1 MGIVAVDLF
10 SGSGGTTQ
18 GLKKAGINIVAAVEI
33 DEIAAKTYHY
43 NNPEVILINEDIKS
57 VSGESISQ
65 IVNRTKDFFM
75 LVACPP
81 CQGFSSIRHGGEGDI
96 RNELVFEYNRLINEL
111 KPDFLLMENVSGM
124 TSKRGSK
131 IFSKFIESIHSDYEV
146 EYQVLNA
153 ADFGVPQTRKRLV
166 LHGVRKDIMNKM
178 GLEKVSM
185 PIKTHSQNEMYDLEP
200 WVKAEV
206 ILGLPILEAG
216 QTYDGPEKVYNH
228 VANGLSETNLK
239 RIEIIRNGGGSRDAL
254 PDNLVLNCHKGKSG
268 HTDVY
273 GVIDIEK
280 PSITLTGGCM
290 TFSKGRFGHP
300 YQNRALSAREAAR
313 LQSFDDTYV
322 FFGNRNQLARQIG
335 NAVPVNLAKASGTYF
350 VELTKGVHYY
360 G

>member
-1 MGIVAVDLF
+1 MRKMGIVAVDLF

-33 DEIAAKTYHY
+33 DETAAKTYHY
-43 NNPEVILINEDIKS
+43 NNPEVILINEDIKG

-65 IVNRTKDFFM
+65 MVHRTEDFFM

-81 CQGFSSIRHGGEGDI
+81 CQGFSSIRHGGEDDI

-111 KPDFLLMENVSGM
+111 EPDFLLMENVSGM

-166 LHGVRKDIMNKM
+166 LHGIRKDIMKKL

-185 PIKTHSQNEMYDLEP
+185 PVRTHSQKEICNLKP

-206 ILGLPILEAG
+206 ILGLPTLEAG

-239 RIEIIRNGGGSRDAL
+239 RIEIIRNGGGSRD
-254 PDNLVLNCHKGKSG
+254 
-268 HTDVY
+268 
-273 GVIDIEK
+273 
-280 PSITLTGGCM
+280 
-290 TFSKGRFGHP
+290 
-300 YQNRALSAREAAR
+300 
-313 LQSFDDTYV
+313 
-322 FFGNRNQLARQIG
+322 
-335 NAVPVNLAKASGTYF
+335 
-350 VELTKGVHYY
+350 
-360 G
+360 